1 MIRDITER
9 KNAEYALKESEERYR
24 LFLKDFP
31 GVAFKRTIDLK
42 PVFFHGAIEKI
53 TGYREEEFMS
63 EEIKWREI
71 AHPADLPMISE
82 NIADLQTIPNY
93 SIEREYRIFRKDGQ
107 TRWLKELIQNKCDES
122 GSPVFIQGTIY
133 DITDQKK
140 LEEQL
145 QHAQKTEA
153 IGQLAGGVAHDFNNI
168 LSAMIGF
175 ATLAQMKM
183 KDEDP
188 ARKYLSRIFELS
200 DKAAKLTG
208 SLLTFSR
215 KQVINVRP
223 LKLNEIIS
231 NTCVLISRVIG
242 EDIKLDIRLC
252 EKDIVIMTDSLQLDQ
267 ILVNLATNARDAMPK
282 GGTLSISTLAVN
294 MDNDF
299 IRKHGHGK
307 SGQYAL
313 IQVEDTGLGM
323 DENTKDKI
331 FDPFFTT
338 KEVGKGTGLGLAIV
352 YGIIKQHSG
361 YIDVYSESDRGTTF
375 KMYLPAL
382 NVDAEDSASV
392 DISPLK
398 GGSEAILIA
407 EDEQVTRES
416 LKGML
421 EGYGYS
427 IIEASDGQEAVD
439 KFREQMD
446 HISLVL
452 LDVVMPLKSGKDAFD
467 EIREIKPGIKVIFT
481 SGYTGDMVKNR
492 GIIESKAQFISKP
505 VSPKELLAKIRLS
518 LDVSKA

>member
-1 MIRDITER
+1 
-9 KNAEYALKESEERYR
+9 
-24 LFLKDFP
+24 
-31 GVAFKRTIDLK
+31 
-42 PVFFHGAIEKI
+42 
-53 TGYREEEFMS
+53 
-63 EEIKWREI
+63 
-71 AHPADLPMISE
+71 
-82 NIADLQTIPNY
+82 
-93 SIEREYRIFRKDGQ
+93 
-107 TRWLKELIQNKCDES
+107 
-122 GSPVFIQGTIY
+122 
-133 DITDQKK
+133 
-140 LEEQL
+140 
-145 QHAQKTEA
+145 
-153 IGQLAGGVAHDFNNI
+153 
-168 LSAMIGF
+168 
-175 ATLAQMKM
+175 MKM